1 MTKNVGSLDKTI
13 RLIVGIFII
22 VAGFLNGSL
31 LGVIGLIPIVTA
43 LISWLPS
50 FYPILKINTV
60 CKMILVRNN

>member
-43 LISWLPS
+43 LISWCPL
-50 FYPILKINTV
+50 YPILKINTV
-60 CKMILVRNN
+60 CKNDSCEK